1 MVRAVTV
8 TVSAQVIQ
16 VMTALRLEWI
26 FFERRNHDHY
36 ISVLASEERTKA
48 PVSLQQQACDWAF
61 ERWGG
66 SMVVGQTA
74 EQDRGR
80 ARVAAGGVLSSP
92 GLGLAGPV
100 VAVVAVVA
108 VAVVVGVVVAVA
120 V

>member
-1 MVRAVTV
+1 
-8 TVSAQVIQ
+8 
-16 VMTALRLEWI
+16 
-26 FFERRNHDHY
+26 
-36 ISVLASEERTKA
+36 
-48 PVSLQQQACDWAF
+48 
-61 ERWGG
+61 
-66 SMVVGQTA
+66 MVVGQTA